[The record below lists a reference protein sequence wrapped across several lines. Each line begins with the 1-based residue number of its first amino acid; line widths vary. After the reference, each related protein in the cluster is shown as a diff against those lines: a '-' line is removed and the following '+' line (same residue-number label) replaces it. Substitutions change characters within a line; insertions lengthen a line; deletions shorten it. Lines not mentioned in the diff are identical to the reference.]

1 MKLRDFRHAG
11 HTPTLFAA
19 FLYFD
24 ISFMVWVLLG
34 ALANSIAADFHLA
47 PAQKGFLTA
56 IAVLG
61 GACLRIPVGL
71 MADRIGARR
80 TAIIG
85 LCVTFVPLLLGWLWV
100 DSYATMLPVG
110 LLLGVAGA
118 SFAAALPLASR
129 WYPPQYQGLAMGI
142 AGAGNSGTVLAAF
155 FAPRIAQA
163 WGWHAVFGLAVLP
176 IFLTLLVVILLA
188 KDSPTQPAP
197 QPLSAYAAV
206 FRLRD
211 TWWFCFFYAITFGGF
226 VGLASF
232 LNTYFHDQYG
242 LTAAQA
248 GSYAAV
254 CVFSGSLLRPVG
266 GFLADHFGGLR
277 VLTLLYVGAGL
288 MLLGLSTTPSLNTAT
303 MLMFVGMGMLGTAN
317 GSVFQLVP
325 QRFAKQIGI
334 ITGVVGAAGGFG
346 GFVLPTLLGAAKQYT
361 GSFATGLL
369 GFGFVAFAGA
379 LGVLFVGAHW
389 ERAFLGKG
397 GRAATHEPAAAPV
410 ELPLELEAPVIR

>member
-1 MKLRDFRHAG
+1 MNLRDFRHAG
-11 HTPTLFAA
+11 HLPTLFAA

-24 ISFMVWVLLG
+24 MSFMVWVLLG
-34 ALANSIAADFHLA
+34 ALANSIAADFNLA

-56 IAVLG
+56 VAVLG
-61 GACLRIPVGL
+61 GACLRVPVGL
-71 MADRIGARR
+71 LADRIGARR

-85 LCVTFVPLLLGWLWV
+85 LCVTFLPLLLGWLWV

-155 FAPRIAQA
+155 FAPRLAKLL
-163 WGWHAVFGLAVLP
+163 GWHAVFGIAIAP
-176 IFLTLLVVILLA
+176 IFCTLLVVMLLA

-197 QPLSAYAAV
+197 QSLSAYAAIL
-206 FRLRD
+206 RLRD

-242 LTAAQA
+242 LSPELA
-248 GSYAAV
+248 GSYAAL

-266 GFLADHFGGLR
+266 GYLSDHFGGLR
-277 VLTLLYVGAGL
+277 VLTLLYIGAGL
-288 MLLGLSTTPSLNTAT
+288 MLLGLSTTPTLRLAT
-303 MLMFVGMGMLGTAN
+303 MLMFIGMGLLGLAN

-346 GFVLPTLLGAAKQYT
+346 GFFLPTLLGLARQGT
-361 GSFATGLL
+361 GSFASGLL

-379 LGVLFVGAHW
+379 LGVMFVGPRW

-397 GRAATHEPAAAPV
+397 GRAVADGPEALH
-410 ELPLELEAPVIR
+410 ELPLGLEVPVPR